1 MVVRI
6 SDVGLYKIVINMVA
20 ELACSRYV
28 EILTDFFVLDIS
40 TSSIVLYI
48 LYDTTQKRL
57 ARARY
62 RIDIPGGTSVQ

>member
-6 SDVGLYKIVINMVA
+6 SDVGLYEIVINMFA

-40 TSSIVLYI
+40 TSSIVLYVF
-48 LYDTTQKRL
+48 YDTTQK
-57 ARARY
+57 
-62 RIDIPGGTSVQ
+62 